1 MHISYLNN
9 TSSPLC
15 MSVTSSVKPAVVVLW
30 GTSRCDKRTSTQN
43 GSHPAEGVRVLS
55 TGFDVMAGSVCSVV
69 TDVFCYNGTH
79 KASFGKGLI
88 LR

>member
-1 MHISYLNN
+1 MGNQQVRKTNIHPEWVPSRE
-9 TSSPLC
+9 
-15 MSVTSSVKPAVVVLW
+15 VT
-30 GTSRCDKRTSTQN
+30 
-43 GSHPAEGVRVLS
+43 AEGVRVMS